1 MKWEKRSGFKMQ
13 SCILFWI
20 FQLALGDEVKLL
32 MKGATTHHDDEYL
45 TTSIP
50 VDLAFGLNDL
60 TEEIFVHQIKVQT
73 DGKVH
78 HIIVK
83 GCSDVIHKIQELDK
97 TCLLLTYP

>member
-1 MKWEKRSGFKMQ
+1 
-13 SCILFWI
+13 
-20 FQLALGDEVKLL
+20 
-32 MKGATTHHDDEYL
+32 MKGATTNHDDEYL

-60 TEEIFVHQIKVQT
+60 SEEVFVNQIKVQT

-83 GCSDVIHKIQELDK
+83 GCSDIIHKIQELDYTNK
-97 TCLLLTYP
+97 FGIFPETVIILVKARCEHLRSFLQRIEDSFFLGS